1 MEIIFKPSYGMIKHN
16 ETSENVALLLNLLV
30 EENSMLLFSFYERNM
45 HLFDADTQKFI
56 SDRRVFVNSEWVLP
70 WEESIPHWDKPN
82 IPPKIIWF
90 SATQIEDI
98 VKAIEI
104 DNLFRC
110 IVIKKGEEFK
120 QYSNVLFHQEYYS
133 SVEEED
139 YDYYLGFTNKHVL
152 LNYSLEK
159 IIKRFRVSVIE

>member
-1 MEIIFKPSYGMIKHN
+1 MIKHN
-16 ETSENVALLLNLLV
+16 ETRENVALLLSLLV
-30 EENSMLLFSFYERNM
+30 EENSILLFSFYERNM
-45 HLFDADTQKFI
+45 HLFGADTQKFI

-82 IPPKIIWF
+82 TPPKIIWF
-90 SATQIEDI
+90 LATQIEDI

-120 QYSNVLFHQEYYS
+120 QYSNVIFHQEYYS

-139 YDYYLGFTNKHVL
+139 YDYYLGFTNKYTL

-159 IIKRFRVSVIE
+159 LKRDSGYQ